1 MKNIVC
7 KLVICALTLIMV
19 LAFAACSNTDTDTN
33 TDEGNTSGT
42 INAKL
47 TQITMPFDLEEDSE
61 TGKKL
66 KMYTICYSGND
77 ILIVANVYDDIT
89 TATEIIY
96 PEIRTNGVYVLNYRE
111 ASSKLYDLKSENLI
125 YSAVPYKDG
134 ILYAESKFDEEHMP
148 EPMYKWNV
156 IYFDGKN
163 QHTIDSGYSINQTAA
178 EVTLIGETPVYIS
191 EHTAEGITTVSD
203 KKVVDLSSETIESVN
218 NAKMYSIVETNGD
231 AYLFTL
237 YDRQNETSTLCAG
250 DENEMYLQYQ
260 LDDVLNSCTI
270 NENYIVASIGE
281 ETGKTKIVGIPLDG
295 SEEKNMQQIKRWW
308 RMTGSSGEYC
318 VAVDDNFNPYYIKI
332 SDNVVGEITLTD
344 EMENDILVKSFYP
357 AGKDNYILAI
367 NNESFYIME
376 LD

>member
-19 LAFAACSNTDTDTN
+19 LAFAACSNTDTD
-33 TDEGNTSGT
+33 EGNASGT

-47 TQITMPFDLEEDSE
+47 TPITMPFDLEEDSE

-66 KMYTICYSGND
+66 NMYTICYSGNY

-191 EHTAEGITTVSD
+191 EHTEEGITTVSV
-203 KKVVDLSSETIESVN
+203 KKVVDISSETIESVD

-281 ETGKTKIVGIPLDG
+281 ETGKTKIAGIPLDG
-295 SEEKNMQQIKRWW
+295 SE
-308 RMTGSSGEYC
+308 
-318 VAVDDNFNPYYIKI
+318 
-332 SDNVVGEITLTD
+332 
-344 EMENDILVKSFYP
+344 
-357 AGKDNYILAI
+357 
-367 NNESFYIME
+367 
-376 LD
+376 